1 MATVSVKQG
10 SYLYNAGQPVK
21 EIYLILKGS
30 FTLSF
35 PGGSYAL
42 STGEIMGIH
51 ALYTG
56 LHDMSCRAN
65 EDSTVVVLPIT
76 DLFGLETFLKE
87 SPDYSVLFLRSA
99 FRQINTLLQ
108 LHELAQLTC
117 TNLYTDFAQDYSN
130 YQACCIRRNLTPVT
144 LPSFKTLQPF
154 VEETVLEPW
163 SVAYYDGFLRLFSNN
178 SSPLSKESGVAA
190 GLLAG
195 TCKDCQKILKALR
208 FMVDYQQQVLSLY
221 INEVQKDILK
231 LYMELYEKMGPD
243 SPEGD
248 FLYNTLIHIEG
259 LITGSPFAPEALTKQ
274 RLALLGTLLEQKQL
288 QAPVTDTSFTAD
300 LTGSLDTILQYAGM
314 DDAFKKD
321 FKDLVLQYMRTTDK
335 ASSEDRVRELR
346 LRITSAFYTLY
357 SKTYFRTKEE
367 PNLPLAVQLFLYF
380 GYVDENLAG
389 TENLGFLCQ
398 AAQII
403 SKRSVS
409 NIYTFYDWL
418 NAIYNGQK
426 EPCRNEFDEDYTDYI
441 HAQKVTKKITAAEE
455 TALLADVRKKVE
467 YELANM
473 FPSVN
478 KVTFG
483 RISAFCPIFSAH
495 NLLKRPD
502 AAFVSEKE
510 LTQILSAIISIDF
523 TAFYREYIY
532 TNNAASIPKESLH
545 LEILPDFILMPN
557 IGTRGVMWQEIEGRK
572 RSTPARMMLSAF
584 YLEDLRPAIVRLTGE
599 YRWEM
604 CKRIQGARWNDVAE
618 RSLTSEYF
626 DYIQFYK
633 KNHDLS
639 ADTKE
644 KIKSALQKARNSFK
658 EMFVRDYIT
667 YIIYESEGSPR
678 LTKPARTI
686 LFSYCPFASLV
697 RNALTTSP
705 IYKESVERYRTQLQ
719 QQLKKIDLLE
729 KRVEN
734 TGVCVPAE
742 LIAERELLSR

>member
-10 SYLYNAGQPVK
+10 SYLFEAGQPVK
-21 EIYLILKGS
+21 ELYLVLKGN

-35 PGGSYAL
+35 PGGTYAL
-42 STGEIMGIH
+42 SVGEVIGTY

-56 LHDMSCRAN
+56 LHNMSCHAN
-65 EDSTVVVLPIT
+65 EDSTVVILPIS
-76 DLFGLETFLKE
+76 DLHGLETFLKE
-87 SPDYSVLFLRSA
+87 SPDYCVLFLRSA
-99 FRQINTLLQ
+99 FRQVNTLLQ
-108 LHELAQLTC
+108 LHELTQLIC
-117 TNLYTDFAQDYSN
+117 VNLYTDFSQDYAN
-130 YQACCIRRNLTPVT
+130 YQACCIRRNLAPVA

-154 VEETVLEPW
+154 AEETALDPW
-163 SVAYYDGFLRLFSNN
+163 SGAYYDGFLRLLSDN
-178 SSPLSKESGVAA
+178 SSPISKEPGVAA
-190 GLLAG
+190 GLIAG
-195 TCKDCQKILKALR
+195 SSKDSQKILQTLQTLIA
-208 FMVDYQQQVLSLY
+208 YQQQVLSLY
-221 INEVQKDILK
+221 INDTQKDMLK
-231 LYMELYEKMGPD
+231 LYTDLYEKLGAD

-248 FLYNTLIHIEG
+248 LLYGALTHIEG
-259 LITGSPFAPEALTKQ
+259 LINGSPLASETLTGQ
-274 RLALLGTLLEQKQL
+274 RLAALATLLQQKQL
-288 QAPVTDTSFTAD
+288 KAPVSDISINED
-300 LTGSLDTILQYAGM
+300 LSGSLDIILQYAGM
-314 DDAFKKD
+314 DAAFSKD
-321 FKDLVLQYMRTTDK
+321 FKDLVLQYMRISDK

-346 LRITSAFYTLY
+346 LRIASAFYTLY
-357 SKTYFRTKEE
+357 TQTYFRTKEN
-367 PNLPLAVQLFLYF
+367 PVIPLAVQLFLYF

-398 AAQII
+398 AAQVL
-403 SKRSVS
+403 SQRTVS
-409 NIYTFYDWL
+409 NVYTFYDWL
-418 NAIYNGQK
+418 NAIYDGKK
-426 EPCRNEFDEDYTDYI
+426 EPSRNEFDEDYTDFI
-441 HAQKVTKKITAAEE
+441 HKQKISKKITVAEE
-455 TALLADVRKKVE
+455 TALLADVHKKVE
-467 YELANM
+467 YELANV
-473 FPSVN
+473 FLSVN

-510 LTQILSAIISIDF
+510 LTQILSAIVSIDF

-532 TNNAASIPKESLH
+532 TNTAAAIPKESLH
-545 LEILPDFILMPN
+545 LEILPDIILMPN

-572 RSTPARMMLSAF
+572 RSTPARMMLSVF
-584 YLEDLRPAIVRLTGE
+584 YLEDLRLAIVRLVGE

-604 CKRIQGARWNDVAE
+604 CKRIQGARWNDVSE

-639 ADTKE
+639 ADTKD

-686 LFSYCPFASLV
+686 LFHYCPFASSV
-697 RNALTTSP
+697 RKTLTTSP
-705 IYKESVERYRTQLQ
+705 IYKESVERYATGLQ
-719 QQLKKIDLLE
+719 QQLRKIELLE

-734 TGVCVPAE
+734 AGAAIPPE
-742 LIAERELLSR
+742 LVLERELISR